1 MCNIHKSHYNQ
12 SVNEHNLDTGTIRTY
27 PKRAKTFPFWV
38 TVTNSL
44 SFPWFC
50 CVSPKFPDWK
60 IGNSFS
66 RFSLISRVAGN
77 PAKARCK
84 ACSARPR
91 LNVIVAMDTLYMGG
105 NDASVNWHRCW
116 ECDIHRSNFQ
126 ISPVADRV
134 CVCGRPPP
142 NPWTCPA
149 TENLC
154 KVCVTGTD
162 PPPPWN
168 VDDVTRAMSKGGGGA
183 LWMSKRGCLAIFRRV
198 DDVTQAMSKGGGVL
212 VNVLFT
218 PPPFQEILYPR
229 LISYRDYAWVGQIG
243 RFHLH
248 TCSITV
254 LAWQKMLISVSS
266 HKIFL

>member
-116 ECDIHRSNFQ
+116 ERDIHRSNFQ

-134 CVCGRPPP
+134 CVCGRVPQPLNLSCYWKPMQSVRDRDRSRPPP
-142 NPWTCPA
+142 LGMLMTSHGQCP
-149 TENLC
+149 
-154 KVCVTGTD
+154 
-162 PPPPWN
+162 
-168 VDDVTRAMSKGGGGA
+168 R
-183 LWMSKRGCLAIFRRV
+183 
-198 DDVTQAMSKGGGVL
+198 GGGVL
-212 VNVLFT
+212 VNVQAGVFGNF
-218 PPPFQEILYPR
+218 P
-229 LISYRDYAWVGQIG
+229 
-243 RFHLH
+243 
-248 TCSITV
+248 
-254 LAWQKMLISVSS
+254 
-266 HKIFL
+266 